1 MTEISEKKKK
11 SYTFEILLIG
21 IPTIIFFAF
30 LFGLRNE
37 RITKMEIKEKG
48 LETIGR
54 VVKNGISLSC
64 ESIVDGEYR
73 KLSFAHKSDR
83 DDHISKKE
91 FYVVKYNAED
101 FSERVVDYSQ
111 PIVPQ
116 SIDSLYKEAQA
127 KIIKTIKDEGSFFLP
142 GTTYFAKYEY
152 EINGRKYLRSQQIS
166 KLKYENL
173 NSGNHRELYY
183 PIVKYFKTKPRVG
196 HIFYIDDSKFQDKTI
211 IFDE

>member
-1 MTEISEKKKK
+1 MTEIGEEKKK
-11 SYTFEILLIG
+11 SYTFEILFIG

-37 RITKMEIKEKG
+37 RITKIEIKENG

-64 ESIVDGEYR
+64 ESIVDGEYI
-73 KLSFAHKSDR
+73 KLSFAHKSES

-91 FYVVKYNAED
+91 FYVVKYNPED

-173 NSGNHRELYY
+173 NSGNNRELYY
-183 PIVKYFKTKPRVG
+183 PTVKYFKTKPRIS
-196 HIFYIDDSKFQDKTI
+196 HIFYIDDSKFQDKSI
-211 IFDE
+211 MNVR